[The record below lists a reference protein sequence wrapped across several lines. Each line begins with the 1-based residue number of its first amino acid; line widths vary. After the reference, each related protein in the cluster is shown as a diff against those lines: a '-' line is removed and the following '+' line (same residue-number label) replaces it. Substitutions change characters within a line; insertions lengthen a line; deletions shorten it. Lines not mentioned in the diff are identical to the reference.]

1 MSGSVVS
8 WESSESLS
16 QLEWEECAGERER
29 EKCSPSPREREED
42 ALFRVRRRRGGIMLF
57 SNDTVSCCSI
67 QRRQREGGGRV
78 APGRLEPGPC
88 CSWGLSKGRSCA
100 RTGSPVAGSPG

>member
-16 QLEWEECAGERER
+16 QLEWEECARER

-42 ALFRVRRRRGGIMLF
+42 ALFRAGQGQEGL
-57 SNDTVSCCSI
+57 CCL
-67 QRRQREGGGRV
+67 Q
-78 APGRLEPGPC
+78 
-88 CSWGLSKGRSCA
+88 
-100 RTGSPVAGSPG
+100 

>member
-29 EKCSPSPREREED
+29 EKCAPSPREREED
-42 ALFRVRRRRGGIMLF
+42 A
-57 SNDTVSCCSI
+57 
-67 QRRQREGGGRV
+67 
-78 APGRLEPGPC
+78 
-88 CSWGLSKGRSCA
+88 
-100 RTGSPVAGSPG
+100 

>member
-1 MSGSVVS
+1 MQLKERVLLGAFSEGWVSARRELPGGPASVSGSVVS

-42 ALFRVRRRRGGIMLF
+42 ALFRAGQRQEGL
-57 SNDTVSCCSI
+57 CCL
-67 QRRQREGGGRV
+67 Q
-78 APGRLEPGPC
+78 
-88 CSWGLSKGRSCA
+88 
-100 RTGSPVAGSPG
+100 

>member
-8 WESSESLS
+8 CESSESLS

-29 EKCSPSPREREED
+29 EKCSPSPRRREED
-42 ALFRVRRRRGGIMLF
+42 ALFRLGQRRRRGGIVPV

-67 QRRQREGGGRV
+67 QRRQGGGGRV
-78 APGRLEPGPC
+78 PR
-88 CSWGLSKGRSCA
+88 
-100 RTGSPVAGSPG
+100 AG